1 MNEEELEEKKDEV
14 EEKPE
19 AEESVE
25 GVEADTRTA
34 ETGSDEAPVEDKP
47 KEEEVGSSP
56 VEENPVMEEESEP
69 APAGEEPTPEPEKML
84 TQSQVNE
91 LVGRARAEGRESA
104 MKELYG
110 RYGVNS
116 DQEMNDI
123 FGRGQGYE
131 LLNEDYQGL
140 TGRYNDLAAEN
151 ALLKSGILPA
161 RYDDVKAILGMKG
174 MQVTAENIATELATH
189 PEWKKGVAMDSKEIT
204 PDMAEQMAEQSKPG
218 KMEPAQTSFIKKLG
232 SSVPEPQ
239 IDVEENKAMAMFGY
253 GK

>member
-1 MNEEELEEKKDEV
+1 MNEEEIEKKDEV

-19 AEESVE
+19 E
-25 GVEADTRTA
+25 GVVADTRTA

-47 KEEEVGSSP
+47 IEDQSVEEEGEP
-56 VEENPVMEEESEP
+56 VVPEEEPMVEP
-69 APAGEEPTPEPEKML
+69 ELEKML

-91 LVGRARAEGRESA
+91 LVGRARVEGRESA
-104 MKELYG
+104 LKELYG
-110 RYGVNS
+110 RYGVNN

-131 LLNEDYQGL
+131 LLNEDYLGL
-140 TGRYNDLAAEN
+140 TERYKDLAAEN
-151 ALLKSGILPA
+151 ALLKSGIIPS

-174 MQVTAENIATELATH
+174 MEVSAENIAVELATH
-189 PEWKKGVAMDSKEIT
+189 PEWKNVAPVSEDISKEIT
-204 PDMAEQMAEQSKPG
+204 PDVAERMAEQSKHV
-218 KMEPAQTSFIKKLG
+218 KMEPMKTSTIKKLG

-239 IDVEENKAMAMFGY
+239 IDVEENRAMTMFGY